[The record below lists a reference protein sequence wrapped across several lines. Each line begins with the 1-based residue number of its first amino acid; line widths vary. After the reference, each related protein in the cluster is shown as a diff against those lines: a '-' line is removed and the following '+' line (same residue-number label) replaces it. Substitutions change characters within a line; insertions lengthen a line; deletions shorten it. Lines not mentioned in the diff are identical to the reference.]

1 MASDADFYERALW
14 NGIIGNQW
22 RTTAP
27 GSGEETTSYIYMLPL
42 GGGPVKKGWG
52 ASDYGFPCCWGTLSE
67 SFAKLGDSLFF
78 GAADGALVVNQ
89 YVSASAKW
97 RGATVT
103 QTATFPEHPT
113 ATATLTVTPEAG
125 GRNDWP
131 IRVRVPGWLEAG
143 TGSVSLNGKAL
154 PGPLTPSSYVDVE
167 PNVGGWKVTDKIYLT
182 FPPPLRV
189 EAINDHHPEYNATL
203 AFLYGPLVLAAVH
216 MPTDIWVPHGNKF
229 RTDASSFI
237 TRNGTDATLTF
248 EATAANGSKILML
261 PLRDV
266 TDETYV
272 VHFMTAGTRP
282 TQPKFGYCPHSDLT
296 RPGGAPWEKEKDDGD
311 NELINGD
318 PDPPS
323 APAAADTHVVRS
335 RGVHWTIG
343 AEGQMRARAAA

>member
-1 MASDADFYERALW
+1 MDS
-14 NGIIGNQW
+14 
-22 RTTAP
+22 
-27 GSGEETTSYIYMLPL
+27 SGEPM
-42 GGGPVKKGWG
+42 GW
-52 ASDYGFPCCWGTLSE
+52 DE
-67 SFAKLGDSLFF
+67 
-78 GAADGALVVNQ
+78 
-89 YVSASAKW
+89 
-97 RGATVT
+97 
-103 QTATFPEHPT
+103 
-113 ATATLTVTPEAG
+113 
-125 GRNDWP
+125 
-131 IRVRVPGWLEAG
+131 
-143 TGSVSLNGKAL
+143 
-154 PGPLTPSSYVDVE
+154 SSYVDVE

-296 RPGGAPWEKEKDDGD
+296 RPGGAPWEKQKDDGD

-343 AEGQMRARAAA
+343 AEGQMRARVAA

>member
-1 MASDADFYERALW
+1 MAAAL
-14 NGIIGNQW
+14 IGVSFGGEVASLKLG
-22 RTTAP
+22 REGKKSVE
-27 GSGEETTSYIYMLPL
+27 GSLAMFCVCFL
-42 GGGPVKKGWG
+42 VAMVFFW
-52 ASDYGFPCCWGTLSE
+52 DVQLSE
-67 SFAKLGDSLFF
+67 Y
-78 GAADGALVVNQ
+78 AAVV
-89 YVSASAKW
+89 AA
-97 RGATVT
+97 
-103 QTATFPEHPT
+103 

-131 IRVRVPGWLEAG
+131 IRVRVPGRLEAG

-237 TRNGTDATLTF
+237 TRNGTDDTLTF
-248 EATAANGSKILML
+248 EATAANGSKLLML

-296 RPGGAPWEKEKDDGD
+296 LS
-311 NELINGD
+311 LI
-318 PDPPS
+318 
-323 APAAADTHVVRS
+323 H
-335 RGVHWTIG
+335 I
-343 AEGQMRARAAA
+343 

>member
-1 MASDADFYERALW
+1 
-14 NGIIGNQW
+14 
-22 RTTAP
+22 
-27 GSGEETTSYIYMLPL
+27 
-42 GGGPVKKGWG
+42 
-52 ASDYGFPCCWGTLSE
+52 
-67 SFAKLGDSLFF
+67 
-78 GAADGALVVNQ
+78 
-89 YVSASAKW
+89 
-97 RGATVT
+97 
-103 QTATFPEHPT
+103 
-113 ATATLTVTPEAG
+113 
-125 GRNDWP
+125 
-131 IRVRVPGWLEAG
+131 
-143 TGSVSLNGKAL
+143 
-154 PGPLTPSSYVDVE
+154 
-167 PNVGGWKVTDKIYLT
+167 
-182 FPPPLRV
+182 
-189 EAINDHHPEYNATL
+189 
-203 AFLYGPLVLAAVH
+203 